1 MIVNFRTREI
11 SWGARKL
18 ARTPTLII
26 IIKKSLTTGQSCWLL
41 FTHNCKFYLVSKIYN
56 CSNWASNFYFILIII
71 FYFYNK
77 IYLYWIIVKY
87 NMIKSYF
94 SYKNV
99 FKYKIISTIF
109 SRHDNLF
116 LSLNELVLIWHLYEH
131 KFSINHNFSYVIFI
145 LFLHERIKKF
155 L

>member
-11 SWGARKL
+11 SRGARKL

-26 IIKKSLTTGQSCWLL
+26 IIIKSLTTGQSCWLL

-77 IYLYWIIVKY
+77 IYLYWILWNIIWSNHILVTKIY
-87 NMIKSYF
+87 SR
-94 SYKNV
+94 YKT
-99 FKYKIISTIF
+99 ISTIF
-109 SRHDNLF
+109 SRHDHLF
-116 LSLNELVLIWHLYEH
+116 LNLNELVSIWHLYEH
-131 KFSINHNFSYVIFI
+131 KFSINHNFLYVIFI